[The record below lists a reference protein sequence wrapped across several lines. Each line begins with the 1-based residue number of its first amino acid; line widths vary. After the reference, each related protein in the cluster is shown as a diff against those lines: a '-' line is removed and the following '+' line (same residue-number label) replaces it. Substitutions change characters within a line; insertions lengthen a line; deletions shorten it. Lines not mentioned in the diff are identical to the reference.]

1 MAKREPKERPA
12 KVGRSITIIGV
23 GNPFRGDDGVGLA
36 VARTLRDRAPRGAVV
51 LEQDGEPAG
60 LIAAWEDADAVILV
74 DAVSSGSKPGT
85 IHALDAVKTPLD
97 RDLFRYSIHAFGV
110 AEAVELS
117 RALGS
122 LPRML
127 WVYGIEG
134 ESFEMSEELGADV
147 LAAVPRAVQAVL
159 NQIEEIV
166 SRPSI

>member
-12 KVGRSITIIGV
+12 KVGRSVIIIGV
-23 GNPFRGDDGVGLA
+23 GNPYRGDDGAGLA
-36 VARTLRDRAPRGAVV
+36 VARSLRSRSPRDVEV
-51 LEQDGEPAG
+51 LERNGEPAS
-60 LIAAWEDADAVILV
+60 LIAAWEGADAVILV

-97 RDLFRYSIHAFGV
+97 RDLFRYSVHAFGV

-122 LPRML
+122 LPRIL

-134 ESFEMSEELGADV
+134 ESFEMSEELSAEV
-147 LAAVPRAVQAVL
+147 FAAVPRAAQAVL
-159 NQIEEIV
+159 DKTEEIV